1 MRRKINPQT
10 SSYVQ
15 NNELICFG
23 LSEHTLEETQ
33 PLWTPQAKKDLAIL
47 SSWFPKRNMD
57 EVVRPVYRSEWNYN
71 ANATR
76 GNLRILLGFLL
87 IRELPIKNF
96 YSRMFIGYFYVGYFI
111 LRGIGRGF
119 TSSKP
124 NFFYNNDFHNK
135 SLLNYPD
142 LWWWQIT
149 RILPKNPPVPDSHIE
164 WGYQQKPIYHQYHK
178 CVYRYRF
185 RKPRFVPWDG
195 SMNQPV
201 MPFMM
206 DHGTDVPNGTFRR
219 NCNTDPQL
227 R

>member
-124 NFFYNNDFHNK
+124 GNCASRTSS
-135 SLLNYPD
+135 SL
-142 LWWWQIT
+142 
-149 RILPKNPPVPDSHIE
+149 
-164 WGYQQKPIYHQYHK
+164 
-178 CVYRYRF
+178 
-185 RKPRFVPWDG
+185 
-195 SMNQPV
+195 
-201 MPFMM
+201 MM
-206 DHGTDVPNGTFRR
+206 
-219 NCNTDPQL
+219 
-227 R
+227 